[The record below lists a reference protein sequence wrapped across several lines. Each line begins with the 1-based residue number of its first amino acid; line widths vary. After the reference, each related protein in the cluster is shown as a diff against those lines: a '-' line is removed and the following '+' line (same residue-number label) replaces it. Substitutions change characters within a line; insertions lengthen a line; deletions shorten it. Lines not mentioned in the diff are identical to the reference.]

1 MTKIYVNKKVTEE
14 IELSELDCD
23 LDAEI
28 SQKYF
33 SEHKNESPSE
43 DDEIVVISD
52 GQYTESFPI
61 SIKTL
66 ESMLSKIKDSGANY
80 VSLFY
85 HTDHIGYEL
94 TGLKYQLASDNE
106 INFHNMLKSEI
117 NPVLASKKKEIER
130 LQAEIEEIESQ
141 KEESDED
148 LPF

>member
-1 MTKIYVNKKVTEE
+1 MTKIYITKKVTEE
-14 IELSELDCD
+14 IELDELDCD
-23 LDAEI
+23 LDAEF

-33 SEHKNESPSE
+33 SEHKNESPDE

-66 ESMLSKIKDSGANY
+66 ESMLAKIKDSGANY
-80 VSLFY
+80 VSMFY

-94 TGLKYQLASDNE
+94 TGLKYELASDNE
-106 INFHNMLKSEI
+106 VQEHT
-117 NPVLASKKKEIER
+117 AKKKVNRKLEDKKSLIEK
-130 LQAEIEEIESQ
+130 LQREVREMES
-141 KEESDED
+141 EGNEED